1 MRVRGALV
9 LAAALALTGHALAQ
23 SAPPAPSKACD
34 NARKKVAR
42 EEHALAETGEAIA
55 RARRARE
62 TCTSRSACA
71 RLDEA
76 ASDGERRRVRHEA
89 RLARFRE
96 EAAAACR

>member
-1 MRVRGALV
+1 MTGGRALV
-9 LAAALALTGHALAQ
+9 LVAALALTGHALAQ
-23 SAPPAPSKACD
+23 PAPPAASKPCD

-42 EEHALAETGEAIA
+42 EERELAATAESIA

-62 TCTSRSACA
+62 TCVSKSACA
-71 RLDEA
+71 RLDDA
-76 ASDGERRRVRHEA
+76 ASDGERRRVRHET